1 MANDLRRL
9 WGREESGW
17 AEYRSAPAFATE
29 PPFSDRRSGRE
40 ADSRRTNRNPLPPE
54 GGLARAGVT
63 TRKCYFCV
71 DR

>member
-17 AEYRSAPAFATE
+17 AESKRSRHSATAVLAGKPIAAE
-29 PPFSDRRSGRE
+29 RE
-40 ADSRRTNRNPLPPE
+40 IATPLPPE